1 MQDILRKITPSVTRY
16 FLRLNKI
23 KLHELLYQNKKFFV
37 KYTTTQTTNT
47 GVSLSWT
54 VNNQQGSVT
63 WVITNNSS
71 QPVSVGLYRGVP
83 NYSPTYFFG
92 EAFNMVY
99 LKNNLVT
106 PCTSPQQ
113 EFCLGILSYLGIMRF
128 PAFVF
133 NIPPSS
139 QYQITEY
146 GFPPN
151 PQIVAKLIELT
162 PIGQQNVVVYYDPI
176 LPQVYMQEAGQQ
188 VSYEP
193 DPYTMTTYVYNMKEN
208 IPNEFGYLVMIN
220 SPLTNNQII
229 LQLYLNLLLA
239 LPFPIDIL

>member
-37 KYTTTQTTNT
+37 KYASTQTTNT

-63 WVITNNSS
+63 WIITNNSS

-99 LKNNLVT
+99 LENNLVT

-176 LPQVYMQEAGQQ
+176 LPQVYMQESSQQ

-208 IPNEFGYLVMIN
+208 IPNEFGYLVMVN
-220 SPLTNNQII
+220 SSLTNNQII
-229 LQLYLNLLLA
+229 LTLYLNLLLA
-239 LPFPIDIL
+239 LPFPIDVL